1 MFYKINKALNIFI
14 LFGILLLPG
23 CGASDAP
30 IQYGDSSVSIEEPK
44 ESGGIMNETTLEED
58 TLPIEETELAHDP
71 ETVSDDEQ
79 WNNRIYVT
87 ADEIQGNIL
96 GYSLIRMP
104 PNPENMYYEQDMP
117 YLLDEDIVG
126 KGIYVSDYICET
138 EVFLGNILKEVLTS
152 RGAVSTENRQY
163 FTEYVLQQLA
173 DTDWE
178 SLDEEWEPDPYAYDR
193 EYCMEPVFGGSGN
206 RFFYS
211 FYPDKE
217 KAATEET
224 NKVDITLYVDGDG
237 KIRDIK
243 TSISMV
249 PTEENR
255 IEKWISM
262 EGLFDDTYS
271 EQVIRDGSPCKEEMV
286 WDFER
291 HFRRFM
297 APDEVY
303 EQNNVG
309 LLESGK
315 VCASAE
321 KLADIFLHV
330 MESRGTD
337 VEKYAEWFGYDKDFS
352 DFADTDWK
360 SLGEEWI
367 AKEEYDCFFIDK
379 IYFSGYVGF
388 RFYFFPDFKTM
399 GVDTANMVV
408 IDCNVDVYEGM
419 LCYTNI
425 DIFPVTEEEYL
436 AMKRNQ
442 AESRVPVV
450 EKGTVLLEKTKV
462 AIPVLDRPVMYM
474 PISEFDP
481 SAVAENHSRRKVKN
495 EIWGFTDAAEAG
507 DYLGKKFL
515 QDFAEDNVEAGKI
528 YELAKDKEDILS
540 VLYAIGRFMDDGW
553 KADKQYDCFYVK
565 SNEAEGCMH
574 LQYFFYPERVGE
586 EQTKNRTLVVDMY
599 LSESGIENMEM
610 NSFVLDWKK
619 NENENPYFYN
629 REQASLQV
637 HAEYHNGTEFVDE
650 IADAEIYRVKIYE
663 RGCVYRM
670 IVYIEP
676 FMSSWYFKSGEPL
689 NIYFYVT
696 ADKIYRILPYAQPE
710 PGGRSIDLYDDDN
723 LLTETLDTDE
733 KLQNNSI
740 VVCQE
745 EELQQEYSSITK
757 DGNKITYYLSETKV
771 NGEPGGED
779 LFVWEQGKGLVEFG
793 TGFGPRPM
801 DVHINEIQVMK

>member
-44 ESGGIMNETTLEED
+44 ENSEIMDETKFEEGD
-58 TLPIEETELAHDP
+58 LPIEETESAHDP
-71 ETVSDDEQ
+71 EAVSDDEQ

-87 ADEIQGNIL
+87 ADEMKGNIL

-138 EVFLGNILKEVLTS
+138 EVFLGNILQEVLTG

-163 FTEYVLQQLA
+163 FAEYALQQLA
-173 DTDWE
+173 DTGWE

-193 EYCMEPVFGGSGN
+193 EYCMNPVFGGSGY

-217 KAATEET
+217 KAATEEM

-243 TSISMV
+243 TSISTIS
-249 PTEENR
+249 TEENR
-255 IEKWISM
+255 MEKWISM
-262 EGLFDDTYS
+262 EGLFDDTYG

-303 EQNNVG
+303 EQDNEG

-321 KLADIFLHV
+321 KLADVFLHV

-337 VEKYAEWFGYDKDFS
+337 VEKYAEWFGYGKDFS
-352 DFADTDWK
+352 DFADTDWE
-360 SLGEEWI
+360 SLGEKWI

-379 IYFSGYVGF
+379 IYFSGYAGF

-399 GVDTANMVV
+399 CVDTANMVV

-425 DIFPVTEEEYL
+425 DIFAVTEEEYL

-450 EKGTVLLEKTKV
+450 EKGAVLLEKAMV
-462 AIPVLDRPVMYM
+462 AIPVINRPVRYM

-481 SAVAENHSRRKVKN
+481 AAVAENHSRRKVKN

-515 QDFAEDNVEAGKI
+515 QDFAEDNVESGEI
-528 YELAKDKEDILS
+528 YELAKDKEDIYS
-540 VLYAIGRFMDDGW
+540 VLYAIDGFTDDGW
-553 KADKQYDCFYVK
+553 KADKQFDCFYVK
-565 SNEAEGCMH
+565 PNEAEECMH
-574 LQYFFYPERVGE
+574 LQYYFYPERVGE
-586 EQTKNRTLVVDMY
+586 EQTKSRTLVVDMY
-599 LSESGIENMEM
+599 LSESGIEHMGM
-610 NSFVLDWKK
+610 G
-619 NENENPYFYN
+619 NE
-629 REQASLQV
+629 
-637 HAEYHNGTEFVDE
+637 
-650 IADAEIYRVKIYE
+650 
-663 RGCVYRM
+663 
-670 IVYIEP
+670 
-676 FMSSWYFKSGEPL
+676 
-689 NIYFYVT
+689 
-696 ADKIYRILPYAQPE
+696 
-710 PGGRSIDLYDDDN
+710 
-723 LLTETLDTDE
+723 
-733 KLQNNSI
+733 
-740 VVCQE
+740 
-745 EELQQEYSSITK
+745 
-757 DGNKITYYLSETKV
+757 
-771 NGEPGGED
+771 
-779 LFVWEQGKGLVEFG
+779 
-793 TGFGPRPM
+793 
-801 DVHINEIQVMK
+801 